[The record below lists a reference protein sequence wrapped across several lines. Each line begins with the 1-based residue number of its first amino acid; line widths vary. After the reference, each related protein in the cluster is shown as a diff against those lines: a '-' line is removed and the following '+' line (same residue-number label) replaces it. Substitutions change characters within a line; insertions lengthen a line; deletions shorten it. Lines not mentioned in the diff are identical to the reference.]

1 MPTGVPMFT
10 LDSLLVS
17 CLRRVVGGRAWW
29 RRRQAH
35 RAVRPACCCW
45 PASWLPFLIWCAMI
59 GFVIYVHHTHTA
71 CRVARGA
78 TELVDALSRSSRPP
92 STCTFALA
100 MGALLHHI
108 MEHTAHHVD
117 MSIPLYRLK
126 RAQARLEELLP
137 GKIVIQP
144 FSWRWYLE
152 TARRCKLYDFER
164 QCWTDY
170 AGRPTSTPAIA

>member
-1 MPTGVPMFT
+1 
-10 LDSLLVS
+10 
-17 CLRRVVGGRAWW
+17 
-29 RRRQAH
+29 
-35 RAVRPACCCW
+35 
-45 PASWLPFLIWCAMI
+45 
-59 GFVIYVHHTHTA
+59 
-71 CRVARGA
+71 
-78 TELVDALSRSSRPP
+78 
-92 STCTFALA
+92 
-100 MGALLHHI
+100 MGALFHHI

-170 AGRPTSTPAIA
+170 AGRPTSTPAVA